1 LQLLL
6 SVSVRRSLSLSL
18 VCPFF
23 LCAFKVPYYAIR
35 LRGSGPRSL
44 LPAKRVMETS
54 FFFSFWK
61 KKKKKKTVV
70 VVDLSKDEKKEQKE
84 VDVIETRTQKS
95 TSFQVFPATPH
106 FISQMNK

>member
-1 LQLLL
+1 M
-6 SVSVRRSLSLSL
+6 SLSLSSA
-18 VCPFF
+18 PF
-23 LCAFKVPYYAIR
+23 
-35 LRGSGPRSL
+35 SSL
-44 LPAKRVMETS
+44 APTS
-54 FFFSFWK
+54 KTSDGNKFFFSFWK